1 MKHASLRRWVLI
13 FLATPYLKPAIVGV
27 LGGTEWL
34 ETVFDL
40 WRLLAAVV
48 VVGWYLHGLL
58 RRNKRP
64 SAVLVLLGAYL
75 GFIVLSSVLHAHNL
89 WGVCN
94 YAITIFTFCMLLE
107 LSLWDGPEPAL
118 TMLVYPLTVLVLC
131 NFTLLCLF
139 PKGLCV
145 GGSYFYRY
153 NFLGIDNFLAPILI
167 PYMFLVALRSSI
179 RTGDLDWFAY
189 LMIGI
194 SALSLLLV
202 WSATGLM
209 GLAAALVFLLFFY
222 GRRGQRLFN
231 FLTVQCV
238 SIGLFFSVVLFRLQ
252 DIFAFFI
259 EGVLHK
265 GLSFTGRTDIWD
277 KAVTMILESP
287 MLGYGFAQSGKVY
300 RLRKGKYY
308 HAHNVFLEIL
318 MEGGVCA
325 LIAYLL
331 MLGCTGNQLMRYRK
345 HPYACLISGGL
356 MACGLMT
363 VMEPYLDSNGLLIYA
378 LILLGYHVGTLIRG
392 EHTPPL
398 GAK

>member
-1 MKHASLRRWVLI
+1 MEHATLRRWGLI
-13 FLATPYLKPAIVGV
+13 VLATPYLKPAIIGV
-27 LGGTEWL
+27 LSGTNWL

-40 WRLLAAVV
+40 WRLLAAVGV
-48 VVGWYLHGLL
+48 AALYLYGML
-58 RRNKRP
+58 RRKKRP
-64 SAVLVLLGAYL
+64 SAVLVLLGCYL
-75 GFIVLSSVLHAHNL
+75 GFIVLSTVLHGNNL
-89 WGVCN
+89 WSVCN

-107 LSLWDGPEPAL
+107 LSLWAGPDM
-118 TMLVYPLTVLVLC
+118 TYDMLVYPLTVLVLC

-145 GGSYFYRY
+145 GGSYFYGY
-153 NFLGIDNFLAPILI
+153 NFLGIDNFQAPILI
-167 PYMFLVALRSSI
+167 PYMFLVALRSTA
-179 RTGDLDWFAY
+179 RTGDLNWFSY

-222 GRRGQRLFN
+222 QRRRQRLFN
-231 FLTVQCV
+231 FVTSQCV
-238 SIGLFFSVVLFRLQ
+238 GFGLFFAIVLFRFQ
-252 DIFAFFI
+252 NIFAFFI

-277 KAVTMILESP
+277 KATAMILQSP
-287 MLGYGFAQSGKVY
+287 ALGYGLAQSGKVY
-300 RLRKGKYY
+300 RLSKGKYY
-308 HAHNVFLEIL
+308 HAHNVVLEIL
-318 MEGGVCA
+318 MEGGFCA
-325 LIAYLL
+325 LISYLL
-331 MLGCTGNQLMRYRK
+331 MLGLAGNQLMRYRK

-378 LILLGYHVGTLIRG
+378 LIFLGYHIGTLING
-392 EHTPPL
+392 KHTPPM